1 MLIMAV
7 VLDLQVPYKEFFMK
21 NIFWILLFLLYSLH
35 VNAAVSY
42 QLVTVSNAGNA
53 SDPTTDFGAVSYDYQ
68 IGKYTVTIAQYTE
81 FLNAVAVTD
90 TNGLYNTNM
99 QNVPNV
105 AGIARTGS
113 SGSYVYSVMNSS
125 GNHPITSVSWFSA
138 ARFANWM
145 ANGQPTGAQT
155 DSTTED
161 GAYEL
166 NGTVQGDTVV
176 KRLINPNT
184 GSAPTFYLPSNDE
197 WYKAAYYNGSGTYY
211 LFATQSN
218 TPPGNAIGGAANQA
232 NYISNQT
239 GYCTTQSFT
248 TSTSVN
254 YLTDVGSFTGSPS
267 HYGTFDQTGNVW
279 EWNATNVTAE
289 TYATLRGGAYTSTVP
304 PYLLGNYYLST
315 LPNEVAVNLGFR
327 LAAPI

>member
-1 MLIMAV
+1 M
-7 VLDLQVPYKEFFMK
+7 MK
-21 NIFWILLFLLYSLH
+21 RTTIFLALLLCSLNINAT
-35 VNAAVSY
+35 VNY

-53 SDPTTDFGAVSYDYQ
+53 SDPTTDFGAVNYDYK
-68 IGKYTVTIAQYTE
+68 IGKYTVTIEQYTE
-81 FLNAVAVTD
+81 FLNAVAQTD
-90 TNGLYNTNM
+90 AYGLYSTNM

-145 ANGQPTGAQT
+145 ANGQPAGAQN

-161 GAYEL
+161 GAYQLE
-166 NGTVQGDTVV
+166 GKMEGSTVI

-184 GSAPTFYLPSNDE
+184 SGAPTFYLPSNDE

-218 TPPGNAIGGAANQA
+218 TAPGNAIGGAFNQA

-254 YLTDVGSFTGSPS
+254 YLTDVGIFTGSPS

-289 TYATLRGGAYTSTVP
+289 PYATLRGGAYTSTVP

-315 LPNEVAVNLGFR
+315 LPKETAVNLGFR

>member
-1 MLIMAV
+1 M
-7 VLDLQVPYKEFFMK
+7 FNK
-21 NIFWILLFLLYSLH
+21 NYILLILLFSFNVH
-35 VNAAVSY
+35 AAVNY
-42 QLVTVSNAGNA
+42 QWVTVSDAGNA
-53 SDPTTDFGAVSYDYQ
+53 SDPTTDFGAVSYDYK
-68 IGKYTVTIAQYTE
+68 IGKFTVTIEQYTE
-81 FLNAVAVTD
+81 FLNAVAQTD

-105 AGIARTGS
+105 AGISRTGS
-113 SGSYVYSVMNSS
+113 PGSYAYAVMTNDGNSA
-125 GNHPITSVSWFSA
+125 NRPITSVSWFSA

-145 ANGQPTGAQT
+145 ANGQPSGTQTG
-155 DSTTED
+155 STTED

-166 NGTVQGDTVV
+166 NGVTEGNTVI

-184 GSAPTFYLPSNDE
+184 GSAPLYYLPSNDE

-232 NYISNQT
+232 NYITNQT
-239 GYCTTQSFT
+239 GYCTTQSPT

-279 EWNATNVTAE
+279 EWNATNLTTE
-289 TYATLRGGAYTSTVP
+289 PYATLRGGAYTSTVP

-315 LPNEVAVNLGFR
+315 LPGEVAVNLGFR
-327 LAAPI
+327 LAGPI